1 MHKTKDQL
9 YESIK
14 DIKTKN
20 EFEEDIKK
28 IKQEYDE
35 LFDDDT
41 AALLIL
47 DELGRNKQNLSKINE
62 LESGMECTVLGKIT
76 SITQSRTFN
85 RKNGSTGKVINLE
98 LADDTGKCGLALWD
112 KDVDLVKNKKIQ
124 IGTNVK
130 VVNGY
135 VKDGF
140 NGIVINSGRW
150 GLIEIESDNI
160 QDVKSD
166 QKLDPNKI
174 KGKLLEIEPTHAF
187 FRDNG
192 EFGFVTN
199 IKLETKDGEKKITVW
214 GEKVKEIQKLKPGI
228 IIEIKNFNLK
238 KINGSEE
245 VHLNSNCV
253 IKKL

>member
-140 NGIVINSGRW
+140 NGIEINSGRW
-150 GLIEIESDNI
+150 GLIEIEPDNI